1 MQIALFGTSAD
12 PPTMA
17 HQDILVWLSH
27 HFDKVAVWA
36 SDNPFKTH
44 QTPLEHR
51 MQMLWLLI
59 EAIEPPRQNIQLYPD
74 LTHPRAIE
82 TVRRAKEHWHEA
94 DFTLII
100 GSDLIPQLPRWE
112 RVEELMQQVKLL
124 VIPRPSYDIKET
136 DLATLRSLGAE
147 LAIANISGLPVSSTA
162 YRETC
167 DSEMLA
173 PPIEE
178 YVYREKLYACQN
190 GAPKNLTVSGHS
202 PTSRSESTM

>member
-17 HQDILVWLSH
+17 HQEILVWLSH
-27 HFDKVAVWA
+27 HFDTVAVWA
-36 SDNPFKTH
+36 SDNPFKSH

-51 MQMLWLLI
+51 MRMLWLLI
-59 EAIEPPRQNIQLYPD
+59 EAIDPPRQNIQLRPD
-74 LTHPRAIE
+74 LTHPRAIK
-82 TVRRAKEHWHEA
+82 TVERAQEVWPEA
-94 DFTLII
+94 EFSLIV
-100 GSDLIPQLPRWE
+100 GSDLLPQLPRWE

-124 VIPRPSYDIKET
+124 VIPRPNYDIQET
-136 DLATLRSLGAE
+136 NLSSLRELGADV
-147 LAIANISGLPVSSTA
+147 AIANISGLPVSSTD

-167 DSEMLA
+167 DSDLLA

-190 GAPKNLTVSGHS
+190 GAPKKLMVSGHL
-202 PTSRSESTM
+202 PTSKSE